1 MSKEMIGLI
10 FVVILIVLIALRWW
24 IGAAMA
30 LVGFVGIW
38 VIQGFPQACSAL
50 GTAPFTN
57 LSVYVISAVPMFA
70 FMGMVISETN
80 IGRDLYRAVYRFVG
94 RFRGGMAGAT
104 VTASGILGAITG
116 AEDVAAVIMTK
127 IALPQMR
134 ELDYDDELSTAAI
147 AAGSPLAIIIPPS
160 MPLILFGMLTE
171 TSVASLFIG
180 GILPGIILIA
190 AFCFSIWLS
199 CKRRPELGP
208 KGPKFSAREKFKGL
222 AGVIPV
228 VILFLLVLGGIYAG
242 VCTTTEAG
250 AMGAMGAIIIAFATR
265 QMNLKK
271 LWHILCETVKTIG
284 IILFMIAGTYVF
296 IQFLNVS
303 RLPQFVTE
311 WISTSFSSKYLVLLM
326 VALLYIVLGMVMP
339 QMCMMMLTVPILWP
353 AINALG
359 FNYIW
364 FGIFVTMMQGL
375 GGVTPPIGILAY
387 MVSGMANVSAVKV
400 FKGLVPFIIAYLA
413 VILLI
418 CIFPPLC
425 TWLPTLM
432 A

>member
-1 MSKEMIGLI
+1 MSKELIGLI
-10 FVVILIVLIALRWW
+10 CIAALIIMIGLRWW

-30 LVGFVGIW
+30 IVGFVGIW
-38 VIQGFPQACSAL
+38 IIQGFPQACSAL

-80 IGRDLYRAVYRFVG
+80 IGRDLYRAMYRFVG
-94 RFRGGMAGAT
+94 RFRGGMASAT
-104 VTASGILGAITG
+104 VAASGILGAITG

-134 ELDYDDELSTAAI
+134 ELNYDDELSCAAI
-147 AAGSPLAIIIPPS
+147 AGGSPLAIIIPPS

-171 TSVASLFIG
+171 TSVATLFIG
-180 GILPGIILIA
+180 GVIPGIILIC
-190 AFCFSIWLS
+190 AFCFAISVACRI
-199 CKRRPELGP
+199 RPELGP
-208 KGPKFSAREKFKGL
+208 KGPRFAWKDKLKGL
-222 AGVIPV
+222 VGVLPV
-228 VILFLLVLGGIYAG
+228 VILFLLVLGGIYSG

-250 AMGAMGAIIIAFATR
+250 SMGAVGALVIAFLTR
-265 QMNLKK
+265 QINLKK
-271 LWHILCETVKTIG
+271 LWNILCETVKTIG
-284 IILFMIAGTYVF
+284 IIMFLIAGTYVF

-311 WISTSFSSKYLVLLM
+311 LLTTSFSSKFVVLLM
-326 VALLYIVLGMVMP
+326 VALLYIFLGMVMP
-339 QMCMMMLTVPILWP
+339 QMCMMMLTIPILWP
-353 AINALG
+353 AMKAMG

-375 GGVTPPIGILAY
+375 GGVTPPIGMLTY
-387 MVSGMANVSAVKV
+387 MVSGMAKVSAMKV
-400 FKGLVPFIIAYLA
+400 FKGLVPFIIAYLS
-413 VILLI
+413 VIILI
-418 CIFPPLC
+418 CIFPVLC
-425 TWLPTLM
+425 TWLPGLM